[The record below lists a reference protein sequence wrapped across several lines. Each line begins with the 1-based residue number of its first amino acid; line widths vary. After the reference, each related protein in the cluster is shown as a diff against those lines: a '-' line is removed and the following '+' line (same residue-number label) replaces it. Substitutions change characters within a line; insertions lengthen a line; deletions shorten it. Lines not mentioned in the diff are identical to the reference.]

1 MINTVTETPLESEGN
16 PYWTWIRNYA
26 EDSFQDAVKA
36 GKGKAIWRKKDSC
49 TVVARSIDM
58 LGVDLLEELAIQ
70 RVSTSPA
77 RFREAC
83 EIFEQATRL
92 EISFWEMGLK
102 RQWVPRC
109 IIIIIVKN
117 LTRIM
122 KKKRD
127 AVV

>member
-1 MINTVTETPLESEGN
+1 
-16 PYWTWIRNYA
+16 
-26 EDSFQDAVKA
+26 
-36 GKGKAIWRKKDSC
+36 
-49 TVVARSIDM
+49 M

-102 RQWVPRC
+102 RQ
-109 IIIIIVKN
+109 
-117 LTRIM
+117 
-122 KKKRD
+122 
-127 AVV
+127 